1 MKSEEGWCTNFD
13 VIMVLCCDTC
23 CVCANSKNPVK
34 IMEKTRVGDQTVCSS
49 YSPGECTYT
58 YATHAYA
65 HTRMRVHTHTQ
76 AYMYT
81 CIGIVRMRRYTC
93 MSSSTTKNVL
103 FKLPCYEL
111 SLLGG
116 FYLVTGGTDHVIR
129 IYKMYPTPNPE
140 PWEMLG
146 HTVSVTIK
154 YVIVFNI
161 HFASTHQ

>member
-1 MKSEEGWCTNFD
+1 
-13 VIMVLCCDTC
+13 MVLCCDTC
-23 CVCANSKNPVK
+23 CVVIHAVSVRIVRTLLRSWRRPELVTRLCVLPTAQVSVRTHMLLMHMHTHVCA
-34 IMEKTRVGDQTVCSS
+34 
-49 YSPGECTYT
+49 YT
-58 YATHAYA
+58 
-65 HTRMRVHTHTQ
+65 HTHTQ
-76 AYMYT
+76 VYMYT

-93 MSSSTTKNVL
+93 MSSSTTENVL
-103 FKLPCYEL
+103 FKLPCHEL

-154 YVIVFNI
+154 CVIVFNI